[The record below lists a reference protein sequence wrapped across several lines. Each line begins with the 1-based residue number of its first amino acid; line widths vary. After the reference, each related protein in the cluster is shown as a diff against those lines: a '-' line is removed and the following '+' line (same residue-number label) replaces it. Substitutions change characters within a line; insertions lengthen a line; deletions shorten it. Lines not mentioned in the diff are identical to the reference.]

1 MATHLIIPDSHAH
14 PDFNN
19 DRFTWLGRA
28 IVDIKP
34 DVVIDIGDMADM
46 ASLCSYDKGTQSAE
60 GRRYVDDIAVYLDAN
75 SRIFSEIKD
84 YNRKTKKTAY
94 KPRMVKLRGNHE
106 HRIVRA
112 ADKDPTLFGKIS
124 LADLQDEKM
133 GWEVHDFLEP
143 VVIDGVTYS
152 HYFISGIMGKPIG
165 GISPAR
171 TLLNK
176 GSVSATQGH
185 SHLFD
190 YSEATRFDGKRIQ
203 ALVCGCYIDYHADYA
218 GQANKMWR
226 SGIVVK
232 RDVKD
237 GVYDMEFI
245 SIERMEKLYG

>member
-1 MATHLIIPDSHAH
+1 MTTHLIIPDSHAH

-28 IVDIKP
+28 IIDIKP
-34 DVVIDIGDMADM
+34 DVVVDIGDMADM

-60 GRRYVDDIAVYLDAN
+60 GRRYVDDIRVYVDAN
-75 SRIFSEIKD
+75 NRIFNEIDK
-84 YNRKTKKTAY
+84 YNKKSKKKAY
-94 KPRMVKLRGNHE
+94 KPRMIKLRGNHE
-106 HRIVRA
+106 QRILRA

-124 LADLQDEKM
+124 YADLQDDR
-133 GWEVHDFLEP
+133 WEVHDFLVP
-143 VVIDGVTYS
+143 VVVDGVTYS
-152 HYFISGIMGKPIG
+152 HYFISGIMGKPVG

-185 SHLFD
+185 SHTFD

-203 ALVCGCYIDYHADYA
+203 ALVCGCYVDYHADYA
-218 GQANKMWR
+218 GQANTMWR

-232 RDVKD
+232 REVKD
-237 GVYDMEFI
+237 GRYDMEFI
-245 SIERMEKLYG
+245 SIERMKRLYG